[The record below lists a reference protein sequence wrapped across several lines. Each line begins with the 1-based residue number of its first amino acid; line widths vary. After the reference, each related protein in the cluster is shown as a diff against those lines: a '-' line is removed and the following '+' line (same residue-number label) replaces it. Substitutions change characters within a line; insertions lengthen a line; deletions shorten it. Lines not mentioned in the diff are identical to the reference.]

1 MTLNARVCLELTGSN
16 NHPATEMEF
25 EKGDRIVR
33 LLAELRLLQAVPHGL
48 TTRELGERMG
58 ISQRQAQR
66 DLRALEDYLG
76 VPFYQEGG
84 RWLVS
89 REFWLQP
96 LRFSLPEAMGLLL
109 SARLMLRHAD
119 HADEFTA
126 SAYEKLAAVL
136 PEPIRDSL
144 TEAAAGLARKPA
156 DGSYTRILREL
167 VTGWAERRKVRIT
180 YTMERTFE
188 RTVWPL
194 FLEPSPLGHGIYL
207 LAWDPKPEA
216 VRSYRV
222 ERMSDARLL
231 DETFEPPP
239 GFDAGRHLGQAWG
252 IWSPGDPV
260 EVELLFAP
268 AVARRVQETT
278 WHPSQVLEQLPDGR
292 VRLTLRVSS
301 WLELRHWVLGWGETV
316 EVLRPAELRSSV
328 RSAVASMARTY
339 GTAPKPPRR
348 PGRHAA
354 SDAARAPKPR

>member
-1 MTLNARVCLELTGSN
+1 
-16 NHPATEMEF
+16 MEF

-48 TTRELGERMG
+48 TTKELGERMG

-66 DLRALEDYLG
+66 DLRALETYLG
-76 VPFYQEGG
+76 VPFYVDAN
-84 RWLVS
+84 RWIVN

-136 PEPIRDSL
+136 PEPIRDTL
-144 TEAAAGLARKPA
+144 TEAAAGLARKPS
-156 DGSYTRILREL
+156 DGRFTRILSVL
-167 VTGWAERRKVRIT
+167 GTGWAERRKVRIT
-180 YTMERTFE
+180 YTMERTFD
-188 RTVWPL
+188 RLVWPL

-231 DETFEPPP
+231 EETFEPPH
-239 GFDAGRHLGQAWG
+239 GIGGRRHLGKAW
-252 IWSPGDPV
+252 
-260 EVELLFAP
+260 
-268 AVARRVQETT
+268 
-278 WHPSQVLEQLPDGR
+278 
-292 VRLTLRVSS
+292 
-301 WLELRHWVLGWGETV
+301 
-316 EVLRPAELRSSV
+316 
-328 RSAVASMARTY
+328 
-339 GTAPKPPRR
+339 
-348 PGRHAA
+348 
-354 SDAARAPKPR
+354 